1 MGMRLRWKRG
11 SILSSNPDAQREG
24 VVAPVSVSKLSVG
37 GEIMPLK
44 DPVQRKAYQK
54 SYNAKYSEQFKS
66 GTRLNLRNE
75 SVLIDNFDKNKSLLV
90 NVDDMGNVIIPI
102 SLFLSTLIKYGVNYK
117 EFVTQNKFGIEVQE

>member
-1 MGMRLRWKRG
+1 
-11 SILSSNPDAQREG
+11 
-24 VVAPVSVSKLSVG
+24 
-37 GEIMPLK
+37 MPLK

-54 SYNAKYSEQFKS
+54 DYNAKYSEQFKS

-75 SVLIDNFDKNKSLLV
+75 PVLIDNFDKNKSLLV
-90 NVDDMGNVIIPI
+90 HVNEDGNVIIPI